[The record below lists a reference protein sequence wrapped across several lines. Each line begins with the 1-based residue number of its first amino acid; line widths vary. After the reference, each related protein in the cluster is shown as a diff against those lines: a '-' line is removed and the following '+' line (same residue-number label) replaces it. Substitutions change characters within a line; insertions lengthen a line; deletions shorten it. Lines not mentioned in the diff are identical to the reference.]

1 MSGLPATPKRLRG
14 VPRENK
20 IKMQANLQEIF
31 RSIQGEGLYA
41 GAPTT
46 FVRFSGCNLRC
57 AYCDTKKSW
66 RETKYCLYQP
76 VEFARRLVRVPN
88 AVSAEDCADMIFWLA
103 PRGLVSFTGGEPL
116 LQAKYIA
123 RVLQLLGANY
133 TYLIET
139 NGSLPAALKHLPNL
153 PNIVYSIDL
162 KAPQF
167 LRFYKNVPQKS
178 AKYLKII
185 LEKNLAVEKILRILD
200 RIKMTSTPLFLQP
213 LNNRVAKKELQKWMY
228 YLEKNGYVYKVM
240 PQIHKFVRW
249 K

>member
-1 MSGLPATPKRLRG
+1 
-14 VPRENK
+14 
-20 IKMQANLQEIF
+20 MQANLQEIF

-41 GAPTT
+41 GVPAV

-66 RETKYCLYQP
+66 RETKHCLYQP

-88 AVSAEDCADMIFWLA
+88 TISAEDCADLIFWLA

-116 LQAKYIA
+116 LRAKYIA
-123 RVLQLLGANY
+123 RVMRLLGTNY

-139 NGSLPAALKHLPNL
+139 NGTLPAALKHLPNL

-162 KAPQF
+162 KNPQF

-178 AKYLKII
+178 AKYIKII
-185 LEKNLAVEKILRILD
+185 LEKNLNPEKILRILNK
-200 RIKMTSTPLFLQP
+200 IKMTNTPLFLQP
-213 LNNRVAKKELQKWMY
+213 VNNRLLKKELQKLMY
-228 YLEKNGYVYKVM
+228 FLEKNGYTYRIL
-240 PQIHKFVRW
+240 PQIHKLAGW